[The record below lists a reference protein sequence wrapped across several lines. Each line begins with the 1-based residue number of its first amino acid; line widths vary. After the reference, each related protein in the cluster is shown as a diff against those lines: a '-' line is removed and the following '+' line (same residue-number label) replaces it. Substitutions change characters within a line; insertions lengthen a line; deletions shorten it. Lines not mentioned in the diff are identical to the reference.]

1 MTLTIKSFTKHI
13 IKKMKK
19 TSHTDWEKIFA
30 NHIVYKRCVHRTHG
44 ELFQLNN
51 TKRKKIQ
58 KKKKKTLKNDLDRYF
73 NKEDIQMPS

>member
-1 MTLTIKSFTKHI
+1 
-13 IKKMKK
+13 MKK

-51 TKRKKIQ
+51 TKRKKF
-58 KKKKKTLKNDLDRYF
+58 KKKKLWKMIRIDTLTKKTFKCLVSSWKDA
-73 NKEDIQMPS
+73 QH